1 MKLHFIVDAKPR
13 MEKLVT
19 KELPLKTAH
28 RLWKMASA
36 MNEHLQF
43 FENKRMAILE
53 TYGEADGNRYVP
65 KEGTGNTMNEKI
77 LELLHMEIE
86 WDMEP
91 VEISLEEDIR
101 VTTADITAL
110 EPFVKFKEE

>member
-1 MKLHFIVDAKPR
+1 MKLHLFVEAKPR
-13 MEKLVT
+13 MEKLVS

-28 RLWKMASA
+28 RLFQMATA
-36 MNEHLQF
+36 MNEHLSF
-43 FENKRMAILE
+43 FEKKRMAILD
-53 TYGEADGNRYVP
+53 TYGEAKGNKYVP

-77 LELLHMEIE
+77 LELLNMEIE

-91 VEISLEEDIR
+91 VAISMEEDIR
-101 VTTADITAL
+101 ITSADITAL

>member
-1 MKLHFIVDAKPR
+1 MKLQTVVEAKTR
-13 MEKLVT
+13 MEKLAA

-28 RLWKMASA
+28 RLWKMVTA

-43 FENKRMAILE
+43 FEHKRVAILE
-53 TYGEADGNRYVP
+53 TYGEVNGGKYVP
-65 KEGTGNTMNEKI
+65 KEGTGNTMNDKI
-77 LELLHMEIE
+77 LELLNMEIE

-91 VEISLEEDIR
+91 VEISVEENIR

-110 EPFVKFKEE
+110 EPFVKFREE